1 MIPISISHV
10 PQHLG
15 EVPTT
20 IEAKNCNSM
29 GPRDFKPCGYGSKTQ
44 KVFDPRMGWT
54 SSCNPY
60 DILAKKLVK
69 SRDFPIVVPPASIWY
84 ACLAFYPPKECPW
97 IDHVSPEDMVSFQSS
112 SPCPAKTVMR
122 SLKALSSLSLGQLR
136 ADGNGACKIHSM
148 NLHEQIWVWFKNQ
161 ILPDHKFQYMFSI
174 YEPSNYWGSQFWS
187 IPMPIRICG
196 LGKEFQQRWRYAA
209 TQPQELKIYMNWNG
223 NWNKQARRRIWLG
236 KIDRTLVTGEKKRKP
251 KSHGNTETRMILISG
266 PLLR

>member
-69 SRDFPIVVPPASIWY
+69 SRDFPIVVPPASI
-84 ACLAFYPPKECPW
+84 
-97 IDHVSPEDMVSFQSS
+97 
-112 SPCPAKTVMR
+112 
-122 SLKALSSLSLGQLR
+122 
-136 ADGNGACKIHSM
+136 
-148 NLHEQIWVWFKNQ
+148 
-161 ILPDHKFQYMFSI
+161 
-174 YEPSNYWGSQFWS
+174 
-187 IPMPIRICG
+187 
-196 LGKEFQQRWRYAA
+196 
-209 TQPQELKIYMNWNG
+209 
-223 NWNKQARRRIWLG
+223 
-236 KIDRTLVTGEKKRKP
+236 
-251 KSHGNTETRMILISG
+251 
-266 PLLR
+266 